1 VSLRLHEATHDT
13 IRDEELVSAKC
24 HSGNDSMEGTL
35 ATLDIGYDL
44 TRFRRNYI
52 SNLEYVRMS
61 ILESEVTS
69 TVLQSKAAALGHRY
83 HQKAEW
89 CLGDARL
96 ETLTARSKP

>member
-1 VSLRLHEATHDT
+1 
-13 IRDEELVSAKC
+13 
-24 HSGNDSMEGTL
+24 MEGTL

-44 TRFRRNYI
+44 TRVRRHYI

-83 HQKAEW
+83 HQKAE
-89 CLGDARL
+89 
-96 ETLTARSKP
+96 